1 MTIKKFLPLLT
12 VCMVSLLSFGSNA
25 QPAAADNKNLI
36 IIVPF
41 APGGTTD
48 TLARMVVS
56 DLTKETGR
64 TVIVENRSGA
74 NSIIGTSFVAKAK
87 GDGSTLVLGTSAMT
101 LNHAFS
107 AKGAAAELPYDTKK
121 DLSLVSLFGVAPYF
135 LVVNADSAYK
145 NVNDLIAK
153 AKQGG
158 KPVSYASSGTGGSPH
173 LGGLLLS
180 QVTNTELLH
189 VPYRGSGP
197 AMTAVLSADVD
208 FTFASYAA
216 AKPFVDSG
224 RMRIL
229 AIASKERAKFLP
241 DVPTY
246 EEQGIKN
253 AEVDSWFGLLVPA
266 STPAKVKQDLHQ
278 VLSKI
283 NTSSEMSQ
291 RLYTNGIIFTPMSLA
306 ELDQY
311 YQNDIRQWE
320 TFIRDFK
327 GKME

>member
-1 MTIKKFLPLLT
+1 MTIKNYLPLLT
-12 VCMVSLLSFGSNA
+12 LCMASLFSSASNA
-25 QPAAADNKNLI
+25 QPAASDGKNLI

-48 TLARMVVS
+48 TVARMVVPE
-56 DLTKETGR
+56 LTKATGR
-64 TVIVENRSGA
+64 AVIVENRSGA

-87 GDGSTLVLGTSAMT
+87 GDGNTLVVGTSAMT

-121 DLSLVSLFGVAPYF
+121 DLSLISLFGVVAYF
-135 LVVNADSAYK
+135 LVVNADSGYK

-158 KPVSYASSGTGGSPH
+158 KPVSYASGGTGGSPH
-173 LGGLLLS
+173 LSGLLLS
-180 QVTNTELLH
+180 QATKTDLLH
-189 VPYRGSGP
+189 IPYRGAGP
-197 AMTAVLSADVD
+197 AMTAVLGSEVD
-208 FTFASYAA
+208 FTFSSYAA

-224 RMRIL
+224 RMRML

-241 DVPTY
+241 DIPTY

-253 AEVDSWFGLLVPA
+253 AEVDSWFGLMVPA
-266 STPAKVKQDLHQ
+266 STPAKTKQDLHQ

-283 NTSSEMSQ
+283 NTSPEMSH
-291 RLYTNGIIFTPMSLA
+291 RLYTNGIVFTPMSLE
-306 ELDQY
+306 ELEKY
-311 YQNDIRQWE
+311 YQNDLRQWE
-320 TFIRDFK
+320 TFIRNFK

>member
-1 MTIKKFLPLLT
+1 M
-12 VCMVSLLSFGSNA
+12 
-25 QPAAADNKNLI
+25 
-36 IIVPF
+36 
-41 APGGTTD
+41 
-48 TLARMVVS
+48 
-56 DLTKETGR
+56 
-64 TVIVENRSGA
+64 
-74 NSIIGTSFVAKAK
+74 
-87 GDGSTLVLGTSAMT
+87 
-101 LNHAFS
+101 
-107 AKGAAAELPYDTKK
+107 
-121 DLSLVSLFGVAPYF
+121 FGVAPYF

-145 NVNDLIAK
+145 NVNDLIAR

-197 AMTAVLSADVD
+197 AMTAVLRADVD

-266 STPAKVKQDLHQ
+266 GTPAKVKQDLHQ

-291 RLYTNGIIFTPMSLA
+291 RLYSNGIIFTPMSLV

-311 YQNDIRQWE
+311 YQNDIRQ
-320 TFIRDFK
+320 
-327 GKME
+327 

>member
-1 MTIKKFLPLLT
+1 MMNKKYLSLLT
-12 VCMVSLLSFGSNA
+12 ICMASLFSVGLNA
-25 QPAAADNKNLI
+25 QPAASENKNLI

-48 TLARMVVS
+48 TLARMVVP
-56 DLTKETGR
+56 DLTRETGR
-64 TVIVENRSGA
+64 SVIVDNRSGA

-121 DLSLVSLFGVAPYF
+121 DLSLISLFGVAPYL
-135 LVVNADSAYK
+135 LVVNSDSVYK
-145 NVNDLIAK
+145 NVNDLIAR

-180 QVTNTELLH
+180 QATNTELLH
-189 VPYRGSGP
+189 VPYRGAGP
-197 AMTAVLSADVD
+197 AMTAVLGTEVD

-216 AKPFVDSG
+216 AKPFIDSG

-241 DVPTY
+241 NVTTY

-266 STPAKVKQDLHQ
+266 STPAKTKQDLHQ

-283 NTSSEMSQ
+283 NMSPEMSH
-291 RLYTNGIIFTPMSLA
+291 RLYTNGIVYTPMSLA
-306 ELDQY
+306 ALDQY
-311 YQNDIRQWE
+311 YQNDIRHWE